1 MLMQSAAKGNEYASE
16 WKRHWPL
23 PLVAMLGIT
32 GPAAYSYA
40 SGVFMT
46 AMTGEFG
53 WSRTEFSS
61 AFTLQMLLGLFS
73 VPVAGR
79 ILDKVGPRRM
89 ALMGIIPFTLILSCL
104 GFANGNIWQWLM
116 LSALLPIGTA
126 LVMPTIW
133 ITGVVRSFEAARGTA
148 LAISLAGIGVAT
160 AIWPLLAAYFIDAF
174 GWRLAF
180 GAIGLSYAAVI
191 LPFTWLL
198 YNPAEPP
205 SHADDASHEKESSEA
220 LPRLL
225 PIFCSA
231 NFIGLLIAGGLF
243 AFAQLGMIYHFAP
256 LAQAQ
261 GLTLGEAAQ
270 VAAIVGIFSIIG
282 RLGTGF
288 LLDWL
293 PLRPLAIGAFS
304 LLLISIFLLFTADG
318 SGLQLTAAAIL
329 LGLAAGCEM
338 DVLTFVAS
346 RRFESRIFGSAYASL
361 SVGLGIMASMG
372 PLAAGKLFDMF
383 GSYDRFLILAA
394 MCDVIAIVA
403 ILIVLSPRFAPVNK
417 AARASTPGVSATNT
431 NSKDSE

>member
-1 MLMQSAAKGNEYASE
+1 LMQSVIKEHEYASE

-61 AFTLQMLLGLFS
+61 AFTLQMLLGLFV

-79 ILDKVGPRRM
+79 ILDKIGPRRM
-89 ALMGIIPFTLILSCL
+89 ALMGIIPFAIILSCL
-104 GFANGNIWQWLM
+104 GFANGQIWQWLL
-116 LSALLPIGTA
+116 LSAMLPIGTA

-133 ITGVVRSFEAARGTA
+133 ITGVVRSFESARGAA

-191 LPFTWLL
+191 LPLTWLL
-198 YNPAEPP
+198 YKPAELATAIANPTDLNKP
-205 SHADDASHEKESSEA
+205 SEA

-225 PIFCSA
+225 PVFRSA
-231 NFIGLLIAGGLF
+231 SFIGLLCAGGLF

-256 LAQAQ
+256 MAQAQ
-261 GLTLGEAAQ
+261 GLTLGEAAK
-270 VAAIVGIFSIIG
+270 VAAIVGIFSVIG

-293 PLRPLAIGAFS
+293 PLRPLAIGAFA
-304 LLLISIFLLFTADG
+304 LLLPAIFLLFTADG
-318 SGLQLTAAAIL
+318 SGFQLSAASIL
-329 LGLAAGCEM
+329 VGLAAGCEM

-346 RRFESRIFGSAYASL
+346 RRFDSRIFGSAYASL
-361 SVGLGIMASMG
+361 SVGLGIMASIG
-372 PLAAGKLFDMF
+372 PLAAGKLFDMY
-383 GSYDRFLILAA
+383 GSYDWFLFLAA
-394 MCDVIAIVA
+394 LCDVMAILA
-403 ILIVLSPRFAPVNK
+403 ILIVLSPKFEHKRNVTD
-417 AARASTPGVSATNT
+417 RSTPGLTANNANSAE
-431 NSKDSE
+431 SE